1 MWLGRLL
8 ALIVVIVTD
17 CIRMTSRA
25 MLNEDGSE
33 EQIQRL
39 QRRNA
44 ELESAL
50 EQERERRRQLEEK
63 VLVCH
68 LAF

>member
-1 MWLGRLL
+1 MTGRALL
-8 ALIVVIVTD
+8 SD
-17 CIRMTSRA
+17 
-25 MLNEDGSE
+25 DGSE
-33 EQIQRL
+33 EQVQRL

-63 VLVCH
+63 VLVC
-68 LAF
+68 LIAS